1 MVTPHE
7 EYPQLAEA
15 LGVSSLYFKR
25 EDRHPYGSHKGRSIP
40 IMIDTY
46 LSEGITHFALSSS
59 GNSALAAA
67 LYIKEINSE
76 KPENQKI
83 TLEILIGKNIKPHK
97 MSKLED
103 LKDEHILISVQERPL
118 QTLFMKTQD
127 EKVRGL
133 RQSTD
138 DTALIGYN
146 ALAEEL
152 LEIEDLKAVFV
163 GTSSGTTAQA
173 LVEYFSKHRKDVE
186 VHIVQTTSCHP
197 IAGEFVDTEE
207 TEERSIADAIVDHVA
222 NRKAF
227 LIDALKKNNG
237 NGWIARNEQMSI
249 AQELSKK
256 HAGVSISPNSAL
268 SIAGVMEASYTGKTW
283 DGPVVCLICGE

>member
-25 EDRHPYGSHKGRSIP
+25 EDKHPYGSHKGRSIP

-46 LSEGITHFALSSS
+46 LSEGIKHFALSSS

-67 LYIKEINSE
+67 LYIKKINSK
-76 KPENQKI
+76 KPEDQKI
-83 TLEILIGKNIKPHK
+83 TLDILIGKNIKPHK
-97 MSKLED
+97 MNKLED
-103 LKDEHILISVQERPL
+103 LKDEHILISLQERPL
-118 QTLFMKTQD
+118 QTLFIKTQD
-127 EKVRGL
+127 DSIRGL

-152 LEIEDLKAVFV
+152 LEIKDLRAVFI

-173 LVEYFSKHRKDVE
+173 LAEYFDKHGKKIE
-186 VHIVQTTSCHP
+186 VHVVQTSSCHP
-197 IAGEFVDTEE
+197 IAGVFVDSEATEE
-207 TEERSIADAIVDHVA
+207 KSIADAIVDHVA
-222 NRKAF
+222 ARKE
-227 LIDALKKNNG
+227 ALTSLLEKTNG
-237 NGWIARNEQMSI
+237 NGWIARNEQISI
-249 AQELSKK
+249 AQELTEK
-256 HAGVSISPNSAL
+256 HAKIVISPNSAL
-268 SIAGVMEASYTGKTW
+268 SVAGVMEASYTGKTW
-283 DGPVVCLICGE
+283 DGSVVCLICGE